1 MSKTHTIGGKKYLVL
16 SSNNI
21 MQAYI
26 IFNGAS
32 SKNLS
37 KRTDISTF

>member
-1 MSKTHTIGGKKYLVL
+1 MNKTHTIVGKKYLVL

-37 KRTDISTF
+37 KRTGISTF

>member
-1 MSKTHTIGGKKYLVL
+1 MEKIRIIGGKKYLVL

-37 KRTDISTF
+37 KRTGISTF